1 MFRIIFSSF
10 LLLSTFM
17 FGLYNVGQT
26 VSLNDQNITMDVCNG
41 ENPESGST
49 SSFKLA
55 DLNGALNDSGQYY
68 VFHIDMAASW

>member
-1 MFRIIFSSF
+1 MFRMVFSSF

-26 VSLNDQNITMDVCNG
+26 VSLSDQDITFDVCNG
-41 ENPESGST
+41 SNPQTGGGEL
-49 SSFKLA
+49 KLA
-55 DLNGALNDSGQYY
+55 DLNGDLNGGQYY

>member
-1 MFRIIFSSF
+1 MFRIVFSGF

-26 VSLNDQNITMDVCNG
+26 VSLNDQNITFDVCNG
-41 ENPESGST
+41 SNPQTGGDEL
-49 SSFKLA
+49 KLA
-55 DLNGALNDSGQYY
+55 DLNGDLNGGQYY

>member
-10 LLLSTFM
+10 LLSTFM

-26 VSLNDQNITMDVCNG
+26 VSINDQNITFDVCNG
-41 ENPESGST
+41 YNPQTGGDELK
-49 SSFKLA
+49 FA
-55 DLNGALNDSGQYY
+55 DLNGDLNGGQYY

>member
-1 MFRIIFSSF
+1 MFRIVFSSF

-26 VSLNDQNITMDVCNG
+26 VSLNDQNITFDVCNG
-41 ENPESGST
+41 YNPETGGDEL
-49 SSFKLA
+49 KLA
-55 DLNGALNDSGQYY
+55 DLNGDLNESGQYY